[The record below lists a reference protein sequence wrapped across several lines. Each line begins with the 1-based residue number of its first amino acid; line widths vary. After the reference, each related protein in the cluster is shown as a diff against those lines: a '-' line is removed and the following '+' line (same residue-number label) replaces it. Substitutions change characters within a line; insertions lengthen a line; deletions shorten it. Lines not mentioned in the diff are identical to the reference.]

1 MKTFVKIQCGLCNP
15 VFSGQNKEISIMV
28 LIFINRNI
36 VTILSTVFNYGN
48 LIMILLIL
56 LQLKY
61 VSLLHEETKINNL

>member
-1 MKTFVKIQCGLCNP
+1 M
-15 VFSGQNKEISIMV
+15 EISIMV

-36 VTILSTVFNYGN
+36 VTILSTVFNYDN

-61 VSLLHEETKINNL
+61 VSLLHQETKINNL